1 MGCRIASDG
10 TTLHIE
16 GVGAERLGRCSKI
29 ETGESGLLTRLL
41 TPLASHISALNGG
54 APVEISGHGSI
65 LKRNLHEAVA
75 ALREL
80 REETGWQA
88 QRVEEIIRFNP
99 SYGSSDQLFITWLAT
114 GLRWVGMD
122 ADQDEVMETGWFTF
136 DEINQLIARGE
147 MPDGLS
153 LVPLLQL
160 MAQRRSGP
168 LTA

>member
-1 MGCRIASDG
+1 MLLIRHYRYLIDKVVWAILAASMK
-10 TTLHIE
+10 
-16 GVGAERLGRCSKI
+16 RK
-29 ETGESGLLTRLL
+29 TRRS
-41 TPLASHISALNGG
+41 P
-54 APVEISGHGSI
+54 P
-65 LKRNLHEAVA
+65 
-75 ALREL
+75 LREL

-114 GLRWVGMD
+114 GLHWVGMD

>member
-65 LKRNLHEAVA
+65 LKRNLHEVVA
-75 ALREL
+75 GAARSRRAL
-80 REETGWQA
+80 
-88 QRVEEIIRFNP
+88 FC
-99 SYGSSDQLFITWLAT
+99 S
-114 GLRWVGMD
+114 
-122 ADQDEVMETGWFTF
+122 
-136 DEINQLIARGE
+136 
-147 MPDGLS
+147 
-153 LVPLLQL
+153 
-160 MAQRRSGP
+160 
-168 LTA
+168 